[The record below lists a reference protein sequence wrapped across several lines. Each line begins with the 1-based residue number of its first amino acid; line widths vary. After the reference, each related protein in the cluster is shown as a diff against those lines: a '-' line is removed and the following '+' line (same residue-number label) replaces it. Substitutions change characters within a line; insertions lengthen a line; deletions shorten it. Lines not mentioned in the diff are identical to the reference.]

1 MKQLAALAIAA
12 MGLLSVPA
20 FAQGTGGVATGGSKA
35 GSTATT
41 IQTGIFVATGLVIG
55 LTVEA
60 MTGDDEPVPTEGT
73 PGTGG
78 GGTTPTPG
86 TL

>member
-20 FAQGTGGVATGGSKA
+20 FAQGTGGVVMGGGNA
-35 GSTATT
+35 GNTAAN

-55 LTVEA
+55 LTIEA

-78 GGTTPTPG
+78 GTTPTPG